1 MKSNPSKTTKHQH
14 SLSCQPGPKR
24 YEDTNYTE
32 VFAPV
37 ARMDVVRMIIS
48 LATQKNWK
56 NFQFDVKLAFF
67 HGELSE
73 HVYVEQPRGYEKRAA
88 SI

>member
-1 MKSNPSKTTKHQH
+1 
-14 SLSCQPGPKR
+14 
-24 YEDTNYTE
+24 
-32 VFAPV
+32 
-37 ARMDVVRMIIS
+37 MIIS